1 MSQDIPWRIEHLVE
15 QLDLVINHFI
25 ELGKKK
31 AHQHQLDHFGWYIG
45 HIEEAQ
51 KLILKN
57 YKPPTLEEL
66 GIIRRT
72 FTYTGT
78 EMVEDDEV
86 VE

>member
-1 MSQDIPWRIEHLVE
+1 MSEEIPWIIEHLVE
-15 QLDLVINHFI
+15 QLDSVIEHFV

-31 AHQHQLDHFGWYIG
+31 AYEHKLDYFGWYIQN
-45 HIEEAQ
+45 IEEAQ

-57 YKPPTLEEL
+57 HKPPTLEEL

-78 EMVEDDEV
+78 ELILDE
-86 VE
+86 